1 MTMLNTLALVASIIA
16 VFSLG
21 TFGGMWLRRQD
32 IADLEDELAI
42 SRDETTRYA
51 VGMSNAQTA
60 AQQAKVAQDK
70 LIEVIESYRHLKRDE
85 LIGEWKNGH

>member
-1 MTMLNTLALVASIIA
+1 MTMMSTLAFAASIVA

-32 IADLEDELAI
+32 IADLEEELAI
-42 SRDETTRYA
+42 IRDETTRYA
-51 VGMSNAQTA
+51 VGMSAAQTA

-70 LIEVIESYRHLKRDE
+70 LIEVIESYRHSKRDDVARFE
-85 LIGEWKNGH
+85 